1 MSEKSTV
8 SKKSAP
14 SGNGRIDLAR
24 LRNIGVI
31 AHIDAGKT
39 TVTDRILFHAGRTH
53 KLGSV
58 DEGTT
63 VTDWME
69 QERERGITIVA
80 AAVTADWRDCVVNLI
95 DTPGHIDFT
104 AEVQRSLRVLDGAV
118 VVFDAVHGV
127 QPQSETVWRQS
138 DRYHV
143 PRICFVN
150 KMDRV
155 GADFARSVAT
165 IGERLGV
172 VAASLQ
178 LPIGAEGGFAGVVDL
193 LEMKALIWSRESG
206 APPKPGEV
214 PENLRVAAEAARALL
229 IEQIAEAD
237 DEVLGVYA
245 AGEEPG
251 AVLLRT
257 ALRRAT
263 LANRLFPVFC
273 GTALRDVGVQP
284 LLDGVVDYLPSPLDI
299 GEVAGADPES
309 GRAVALRPRDEDP
322 AAALVFKISND
333 AYVGHL
339 SYVRVYAGTVRAGMS
354 LYNAGRQRK
363 ERVGRLLRMYANHR
377 EDVEAIHAGDIAAI
391 LGLGHTFTGDTLS
404 EVGRPVVLE
413 SISFPE
419 PVIRVTVEPKT
430 AADQERM
437 SDALRRLADEDP
449 TFRLSMDE
457 ESGRVVIAGMGELHL
472 DVLLERLRRE
482 YGVPVWKGRPWVAYQ
497 ETITREVPAVEAE
510 FSHQTGGRGQYALV
524 VLALRPGERG
534 TGIRFENAVGPK
546 LIPAHFI
553 SAVERGAR
561 DGAQAGV
568 LGNHQ
573 VTDMTIRLEGGS
585 AHPVESTELAFRTAA
600 AAALR
605 DGMRQGEPA
614 LLEPLFRIEVLV
626 PSEFTGGVLSQ
637 LVARRAE
644 IQAVEH
650 RPGGLE
656 AIVGHIPLAETFGY
670 VTELRSATQG
680 RGLFTMEFD
689 HYALVDPDR
698 AKAILSGGA
707 YL

>member
-1 MSEKSTV
+1 
-8 SKKSAP
+8 
-14 SGNGRIDLAR
+14 
-24 LRNIGVI
+24 
-31 AHIDAGKT
+31 
-39 TVTDRILFHAGRTH
+39 
-53 KLGSV
+53 
-58 DEGTT
+58 
-63 VTDWME
+63 
-69 QERERGITIVA
+69 
-80 AAVTADWRDCVVNLI
+80 
-95 DTPGHIDFT
+95 
-104 AEVQRSLRVLDGAV
+104 
-118 VVFDAVHGV
+118 
-127 QPQSETVWRQS
+127 
-138 DRYHV
+138 
-143 PRICFVN
+143 
-150 KMDRV
+150 
-155 GADFARSVAT
+155 
-165 IGERLGV
+165 
-172 VAASLQ
+172 
-178 LPIGAEGGFAGVVDL
+178 
-193 LEMKALIWSRESG
+193 
-206 APPKPGEV
+206 
-214 PENLRVAAEAARALL
+214 
-229 IEQIAEAD
+229 
-237 DEVLGVYA
+237 
-245 AGEEPG
+245 
-251 AVLLRT
+251 
-257 ALRRAT
+257 
-263 LANRLFPVFC
+263 
-273 GTALRDVGVQP
+273 
-284 LLDGVVDYLPSPLDI
+284 
-299 GEVAGADPES
+299 
-309 GRAVALRPRDEDP
+309 
-322 AAALVFKISND
+322 
-333 AYVGHL
+333 
-339 SYVRVYAGTVRAGMS
+339 
-354 LYNAGRQRK
+354 
-363 ERVGRLLRMYANHR
+363 
-377 EDVEAIHAGDIAAI
+377 
-391 LGLGHTFTGDTLS
+391 
-404 EVGRPVVLE
+404 
-413 SISFPE
+413 
-419 PVIRVTVEPKT
+419 
-430 AADQERM
+430 
-437 SDALRRLADEDP
+437 
-449 TFRLSMDE
+449 MDE

-510 FSHQTGGRGQYALV
+510 FSHQTGGRGQYARV

-605 DGMRQGEPA
+605 DGMHQGEPA